1 MSAAFGLPL
10 VLDGASVIALVIGG
24 GAVATRKVI
33 ALLDGGA
40 KVRVRAPWVTEE
52 LARREAVDQ
61 RLIIERDVYVD
72 SAIGE
77 ATLVVA
83 ATDDRSLNLRI
94 AADARRLHRLVL
106 VAGDP
111 SAGSCVMPAV
121 HRSGD
126 LLVAVTS
133 GGVPRASA
141 RVRDELAR
149 RLDDRYAAAIRELM
163 QLRRRL
169 LEEEDRAAWR
179 SAASA
184 LVSDDFCESVESG
197 VFTER
202 IAAWL

>member
-1 MSAAFGLPL
+1 MSAVFGLPL
-10 VLDGASVIALVIGG
+10 VLDGASVIALVVGG
-24 GAVATRKVI
+24 GAVATRKVS
-33 ALLDGGA
+33 AFLDGGA

-52 LARREAVDQ
+52 LERREAVDQ
-61 RLIIERDVYVD
+61 RLIIERDVYAD
-72 SAIGE
+72 DAIGE
-77 ATLVVA
+77 ATVVVA
-83 ATDDRSLNLRI
+83 ATDDHSLNLRI
-94 AADARRLHRLVL
+94 ATDARRLHRLVL

-141 RVRDELAR
+141 RVRDDLAR

-169 LEEEDRAAWR
+169 LEDQDRAAWR
-179 SAASA
+179 SAASV
-184 LVSDDFCESVESG
+184 LVADDFCESVESG
-197 VFTER
+197 AFTER
-202 IAAWL
+202 LAAWE

>member
-1 MSAAFGLPL
+1 MSAVFGLPL
-10 VLDGASVIALVIGG
+10 VLDGASVIALVVGG
-24 GAVATRKVI
+24 GAVATRKVT
-33 ALLDGGA
+33 AFLDGGA
-40 KVRVRAPWVTEE
+40 KVRVRAPWVTEA

-61 RLIIERDVYVD
+61 RLIIERDVYAD
-72 SAIGE
+72 DAIGE
-77 ATLVVA
+77 ATVVVA

-94 AADARRLHRLVL
+94 ATDARRLHRLVL

-141 RVRDELAR
+141 RVRDDLAR

-169 LEEEDRAAWR
+169 LEDEDRAAWR
-179 SAASA
+179 SAASV
-184 LVSDDFCESVESG
+184 LVADDFCESVESG
-197 VFTER
+197 AFTER
-202 IAAWL
+202 LAAWE

>member
-1 MSAAFGLPL
+1 MSATFGLPL
-10 VLDGASVIALVIGG
+10 VLDGASVIALVVGG
-24 GAVATRKVI
+24 GAVATRKVA
-33 ALLDGGA
+33 ALLDGRA
-40 KVRVRAPWVTEE
+40 KVRVRAPRASDE
-52 LARREAVDQ
+52 LIQREAVDSN
-61 RLIIERDVYVD
+61 LIIEQGSYDDASIRD
-72 SAIGE
+72 

-83 ATDDRSLNLRI
+83 ATDDHSLNLRI

-111 SAGSCVMPAV
+111 SAGTCVMPAV
-121 HRSGD
+121 HRAGD

-149 RLDDRYAAAIRELM
+149 RLDDRYGAAIRELR

-184 LVSDDFCESVESG
+184 LLSDDFCESVETG

-202 IAAWL
+202 LAAWQ

>member
-1 MSAAFGLPL
+1 M
-10 VLDGASVIALVIGG
+10 LDGASVIALVVGG
-24 GAVATRKVI
+24 GAVATRKVS

-40 KVRVRAPWVTEE
+40 KVRVRAPRASAE
-52 LARREAVDQ
+52 LIQREVVDPNL
-61 RLIIERDVYVD
+61 LIEHGGYDD
-72 SAIGE
+72 ASIGD

-83 ATDDRSLNLRI
+83 ATDDHSLNLRI

-111 SAGSCVMPAV
+111 SAGTCVMPAV

-126 LLVAVTS
+126 LLIAVTS

-141 RVRDELAR
+141 RVRDDLAR
-149 RLDDRYAAAIRELM
+149 RLDDRYAAAIREL
-163 QLRRRL
+163 RL
-169 LEEEDRAAWR
+169 LRQRLLDEEDRAAWR

-184 LVSDDFCESVESG
+184 LLSDDFCDSVESG

-202 IAAWL
+202 LAAWR